1 MIIRFQEALENA
13 IELVKQHYADL
24 GGQPVLVRDFYGR
37 IRIVLPIKA
46 PTSTHKKHEN
56 LAAQF
61 CQALGH
67 FSPQPVFLYRD
78 ELFDS
83 DAIFKSPDKI
93 NISKNPHIDLLDHQL
108 TGQDWLRQ
116 PIANKTDIQRV
127 TLFGIKG
134 GVGRSTAL
142 AVWAWYLAQQGKRVL
157 ILDLDLESPG
167 VGPTLLP
174 KSDAPDF
181 GIIDWLV
188 EEAVE
193 QADESLL
200 RELVGTSPLSGIGEI
215 RIVPASGTQ
224 EKDYIAKLSRAYM
237 DLSDADFAERL
248 SRLLYA
254 LEKQE
259 KPDIVLLDSR
269 AGIHDIAAITITR
282 LNAYALLFA
291 INTPQTWGA
300 YRLLFQHWQR
310 WHPNLA
316 QFRDNLKIVA
326 SMVPEIDRANY
337 LEGCRQSAYDLFAD
351 TLYEETS
358 NEDED
363 EFNFDEKAIDAPHYP
378 LKFYWHRAFQ
388 EFDPVSNS
396 EIFNE
401 NSVLE
406 AYGSFLKDLTSLALR
421 EKLA

>member
-1 MIIRFQEALENA
+1 MIRFQEALENA
-13 IELVKQHYADL
+13 IELLKRHYADL
-24 GGQPVLVRDFYGR
+24 GGSPVLVRDLYGR
-37 IRIVLPIKA
+37 IRIALP
-46 PTSTHKKHEN
+46 TDETTQHDD
-56 LAAQF
+56 LAALF
-61 CQALGH
+61 KQALGN
-67 FSPQPVFLYRD
+67 FSHQSVFLYKN

-83 DAIFKSPDKI
+83 DALFNSPDKI
-93 NISKNPHIDLLDHQL
+93 NISKTPHIDLLDRQI

-116 PIANKTDIQRV
+116 PIASQTNIQRV
-127 TLFGIKG
+127 TVFGIKG

-157 ILDLDLESPG
+157 VLDLDLESPG
-167 VGPTLLP
+167 IGHSLLP
-174 KSDAPDF
+174 ELNAPDF

-188 EEAVE
+188 EEAVG

-200 RELVGTSPLSGIGEI
+200 RELVGTSPLVSSGIGDI

-237 DLSDADFAERL
+237 EVSGADFAERL
-248 SRLLYA
+248 SRLLQA

-269 AGIHDIAAITITR
+269 AGMHDIAAITITR

-291 INTPQTWGA
+291 INTPQTWRG

-326 SMVPEIDRANY
+326 GMVPEIDRANY
-337 LEGCRQSAYDLFAD
+337 LENCRQSAYDLFAD

-358 NEDED
+358 NDEG
-363 EFNFDEKAIDAPHYP
+363 FNFDEKDIDAPHYP

-396 EIFNE
+396 EVFNE

-406 AYGSFLKDLTSLALR
+406 AYGTFLKEITSLTL
-421 EKLA
+421 E